1 METSPRESEV
11 SAVEIHAEVMETD
24 EAVWIAK
31 NAAVTG
37 DVTFGEKC
45 SVWYGASVRGDN
57 GKVVIGARTNIQDC
71 AVVHNLTTI
80 GSGCTIG
87 HGAVVHGCTVG
98 DNTLIGMGAVV
109 LDGAQV
115 GSDCVVGAGAL
126 VTGHM
131 VIPDG
136 SLAMG
141 SPAKVIR
148 PLTERE
154 IGENQYSAEGYI
166 CLMEAHRA
174 QQEN

>member
-1 METSPRESEV
+1 M
-11 SAVEIHAEVMETD
+11 EIHAKGKKTD
-24 EAVWIAK
+24 ESVWIAQ

-71 AVVHNLTTI
+71 AVVH
-80 GSGCTIG
+80 
-87 HGAVVHGCTVG
+87 GCTVG

-109 LDGAQV
+109 LDGARV

-126 VTGHM
+126 VTGRT